1 MKNSVDK
8 GEKGCYIMQAVA
20 WDTRRKTWAE
30 ASELLQ
36 NRIEQNSENDIRKT
50 KFEKTWK
57 KFLTNWV
64 ERDIVIKLTATSGWR
79 CTLKIKH
86 CKTKCKEHFS
96 LSKT

>member
-30 ASELLQ
+30 ATELLQ
-36 NRIEQNSENDIRKT
+36 NRIEQHSENDIRKT

-57 KFLTNWV
+57 KFLTNGF
-64 ERDIVIKLTATSGWR
+64 ERDIIQELPAGSTF
-79 CTLKIKH
+79 CTL
-86 CKTKCKEHFS
+86 
-96 LSKT
+96 